1 MSRFGCELI
10 FFFAEFLILL
20 VEVRVRRAGLGW
32 SSIGLGRPRARG
44 RSCVVPRS

>member
-1 MSRFGCELI
+1 MI
-10 FFFAEFLILL
+10 FFLAEFLVLL

-44 RSCVVPRS
+44 RLSLIHI